1 MRLPRF
7 WPFRK
12 PAAPDE
18 GRLAMGN
25 FNLSAQLPNQRQI
38 QFSAYV
44 YSDDTPESVDS
55 RLDHIQERI
64 ERQRARCEIPEL
76 EAAREQKIK
85 ALEQARDVLSDLEGR
100 QQAGDKLSSQD
111 QMTIKN
117 LRVNLAKANEDIEKG
132 KQAIAEAKRRAGIG

>member
-7 WPFRK
+7 WPFRT
-12 PAAPDE
+12 PEEP

-25 FNLSAQLPNQRQI
+25 FNLSAQLPNQRTI

-44 YSDDTPESVDS
+44 YSDDTPAEVDK
-55 RLDHIQERI
+55 RLDEIQERI

-76 EAAREQKIK
+76 EAARDQRIK
-85 ALEQARDVLSDLEGR
+85 ALQQAREVLTDLETR
-100 QQAGDKLSSQD
+100 QKDGDKLSSQD

-117 LRVNLAKANEDIEKG
+117 LRVNLSKANEEIEKG
-132 KQAIAEAKRRAGIG
+132 AAAIAEARRKAGLR